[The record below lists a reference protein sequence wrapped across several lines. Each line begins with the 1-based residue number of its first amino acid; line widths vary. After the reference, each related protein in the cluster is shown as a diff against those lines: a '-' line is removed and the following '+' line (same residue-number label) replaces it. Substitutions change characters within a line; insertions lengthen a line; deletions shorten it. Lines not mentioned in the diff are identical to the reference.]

1 MNDRPA
7 DAPTE
12 PDDGDSADS
21 GGEDGADLGAN
32 ADEREV
38 TPEVPTSTEQAPEG
52 TVIEAGVARDAI
64 VEFLRT
70 YLSKSDADGYV
81 LGISGG
87 LDSAVAATL
96 AVEAVGPSRVTGIV
110 MPGEPSDPENMAD
123 ARKLCAALDIDHY
136 EVDIAP
142 LVEGFSDAIPYDLEK
157 VGLGNVRARTR
168 MVLWYADANANDRLV
183 LGADNRAEVLLG
195 YFTKHGDNG
204 VDVSALGDLYKTE
217 VAALAR
223 YVDLSDRFIEKTPTA
238 GLWEGQTDEGEIG
251 VRYAVVDDVL
261 RHVVDRGHSISETVA
276 KTGYDREAVERV
288 VELHRASEHKR
299 SPPESPG
306 LRH

>member
-1 MNDRPA
+1 MSDPPA
-7 DAPTE
+7 DAPTVS
-12 PDDGDSADS
+12 DDGDSVDA
-21 GGEDGADLGAN
+21 GADATTE
-32 ADEREV
+32 EREV

-52 TVIEAGVARDAI
+52 TVIEAGVARDAV

-70 YLSKSDADGYV
+70 YLSKSGADGYV

-136 EVDIAP
+136 EIDIAP
-142 LVEGFSDAIPYDLEK
+142 LVEDFSDAIPHDLDT
-157 VGLGNVRARTR
+157 VALGNVRARTR
-168 MVLWYADANANDRLV
+168 MVLWYADANAEDRLV

-217 VAALAR
+217 VASLAQ
-223 YVDLSDRFIEKTPTA
+223 YIDLSSRFIEKTPTA

-261 RHVVDRGHSISETVA
+261 RHVVDRGHSIDETVT
-276 KTGYDREAVERV
+276 KTGYDREDVERV
-288 VELHRASEHKR
+288 VELHRDSEHKR